1 MYKRYGLFFKLAT
14 RLLKYYLLGVFGFF
28 ITCLLS
34 IVLGAAFI
42 GQGLVALLGGTLLR
56 LAALTLC
63 FMATA
68 IVIES
73 VRQ

>member
-1 MYKRYGLFFKLAT
+1 MHKRYGPIFKLAA
-14 RLLKYYLLGVFGFF
+14 RLLKYYLIGLFGFF

-42 GQGLVALLGGTLLR
+42 GQGLVALLGGMLLR
-56 LAALTLC
+56 LAAFTLC

-68 IVIES
+68 IVVES
-73 VRQ
+73 IRQ